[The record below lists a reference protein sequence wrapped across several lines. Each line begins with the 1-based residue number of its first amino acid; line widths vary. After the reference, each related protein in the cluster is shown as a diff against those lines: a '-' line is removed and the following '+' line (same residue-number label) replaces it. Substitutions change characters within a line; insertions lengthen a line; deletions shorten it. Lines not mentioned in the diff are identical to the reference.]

1 MIFVCF
7 VVYIWDFNM
16 QFRKREEE
24 DYNIPL
30 TSLIDVVF
38 LLLIFFMVSTVFIDF
53 SRKIDIELPE
63 SKTSDSSTN
72 IKNIE
77 IDMDLNNKI
86 YLNGEV
92 ITEEELESKLAK
104 ISSEIGNKTVIIRAD
119 KRLNYGNVIK
129 IMGICKGAK
138 LKDIGVTVK

>member
-1 MIFVCF
+1 
-7 VVYIWDFNM
+7 M

-24 DYNIPL
+24 DYSIPL

-77 IDMDLNNKI
+77 IDMDINNKI
-86 YLNGEV
+86 Y
-92 ITEEELESKLAK
+92 
-104 ISSEIGNKTVIIRAD
+104 
-119 KRLNYGNVIK
+119 
-129 IMGICKGAK
+129 IC
-138 LKDIGVTVK
+138 

>member
-1 MIFVCF
+1 
-7 VVYIWDFNM
+7 M

-24 DYNIPL
+24 DYSIPL

-53 SRKIDIELPE
+53 SRKIEIELPE

-77 IDMDLNNKI
+77 IDMDVNNKI
-86 YLNGEV
+86 YLNGEI
-92 ITEEELESKLAK
+92 ITEEELEPRLTKLSTG
-104 ISSEIGNKTVIIRAD
+104 SSSKTVIIKAD
-119 KRLNYGNVIK
+119 RRLNYGSVIK
-129 IMGICKGAK
+129 VMGICKGAK